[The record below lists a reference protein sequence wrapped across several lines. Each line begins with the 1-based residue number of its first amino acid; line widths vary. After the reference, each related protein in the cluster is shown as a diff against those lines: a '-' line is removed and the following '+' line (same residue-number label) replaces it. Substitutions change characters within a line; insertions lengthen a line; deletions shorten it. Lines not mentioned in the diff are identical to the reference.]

1 MACLTAATSSGEV
14 FDVAASASVVFGRIG
29 AVGEMAGRSGIVD
42 GVNAGGLLGTSGPPP
57 PMTPEEGIDDVEVTG
72 RVGTASDF
80 GPGAPFTEACAVGFS
95 ALSGLCVDLPD
106 FSEDLVE
113 FSDLFAALPG
123 LSDFPDFSVG
133 FADLSD
139 FSDLFAGLVLVR
151 RLCGVVRRGRRLGLR
166 RGNCVGSRRRTGF
179 AGQEAD
185 CSECKYEPNGRH
197 RHGPFCRSVL
207 GGRFRD
213 RCSTCKIKELLSCA
227 RRLGNRRISRRKRGI
242 GPSASFDSR

>member
-14 FDVAASASVVFGRIG
+14 FDVAASASVVFGRAG
-29 AVGEMAGRSGIVD
+29 AVGETAGRSGIVD

-139 FSDLFAGLVLVR
+139 FSDLFAGLA
-151 RLCGVVRRGRRLGLR
+151 LCA
-166 RGNCVGSRRRTGF
+166 GF
-179 AGQEAD
+179 AELSGVAAAWDCGAGIASAAGAAQASPVKKPTAANASMSRMAVTGTDLSAAAFSAD
-185 CSECKYEPNGRH
+185 VSEIDVRH
-197 RHGPFCRSVL
+197 ARLKNYSV
-207 GGRFRD
+207 
-213 RCSTCKIKELLSCA
+213 A

>member
-1 MACLTAATSSGEV
+1 
-14 FDVAASASVVFGRIG
+14 
-29 AVGEMAGRSGIVD
+29 
-42 GVNAGGLLGTSGPPP
+42 
-57 PMTPEEGIDDVEVTG
+57 MTPEEGIDDVEVTG

-139 FSDLFAGLVLVR
+139 FFDLFAGLA
-151 RLCGVVRRGRRLGLR
+151 LCA
-166 RGNCVGSRRRTGF
+166 GF
-179 AGQEAD
+179 AEWSGVAAAWDCGAGIASAAGAAQASPVKKPTAANASMSRMAVTGTDLSAAAFSAD
-185 CSECKYEPNGRH
+185 VSEIDVRHVRLKNYSVARVGWVIGVFRGKNG
-197 RHGPFCRSVL
+197 
-207 GGRFRD
+207 
-213 RCSTCKIKELLSCA
+213 A
-227 RRLGNRRISRRKRGI
+227 
-242 GPSASFDSR
+242 